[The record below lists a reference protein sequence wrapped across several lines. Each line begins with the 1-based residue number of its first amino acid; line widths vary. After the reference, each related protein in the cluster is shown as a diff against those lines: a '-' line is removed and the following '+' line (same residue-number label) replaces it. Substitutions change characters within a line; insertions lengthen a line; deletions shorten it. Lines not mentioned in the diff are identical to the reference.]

1 MTRPGPARPRPAQ
14 PGARGT
20 TNPRVGIV
28 VGVVVVLGL
37 IGLCSAGIVSSVSSD
52 DGGTDN
58 GLLLASDADALA
70 TDLAKAT
77 AAQGICY
84 GWDLSVDNAGTP
96 NHGVG
101 SNEGAGKAVDESGC
115 QRWVVFD
122 VDVTWTPESSEAA
135 DSETA
140 VLRSSGDLGE
150 LPSIDELTDVGVTDK
165 TLTDDPAGSTI
176 AVLEALP
183 LMLSERGAAD
193 PLPAAT
199 DEPTSTVRVP
209 PEAGSDRWRANKAF
223 AIAAIVLLLA
233 AGGLVVWGVRRRRD
247 AGRTPPPPSGPRAA
261 YGGGARPPYRPA
273 GAPPSRP
280 SGPRPV
286 PPRSGPPSGPP
297 PRPGPPGAPP
307 PRRPAGPPPAGRP
320 PQTPP
325 PAGRPPQAPPPAGW
339 PPLAPP
345 PAGPPPAPP
354 LPDGPPSVP
363 PAPDGPPPVPPR
375 AGPPGPGSVP
385 ADPWS
390 GVQPAGPQ
398 PPRPLPPQPPQ

>member
-1 MTRPGPARPRPAQ
+1 
-14 PGARGT
+14 
-20 TNPRVGIV
+20 
-28 VGVVVVLGL
+28 VVVVLGL

-58 GLLLASDADALA
+58 GLLLAADADALA

-122 VDVTWTPESSEAA
+122 VDVTWTSESSELA

-140 VLRSSGDLGE
+140 ILRSSGDLGE

-176 AVLEALP
+176 AILEALP

-199 DEPTSTVRVP
+199 DEPTSTVSVP

-223 AIAAIVLLLA
+223 AIMAIVLLLA
-233 AGGLVVWGVRRRRD
+233 AGGLVVWGVRRRRAD
-247 AGRTPPPPSGPRAA
+247 RTPPPPGPHPR
-261 YGGGARPPYRPA
+261 YGGGAPPRYPPA
-273 GAPPSRP
+273 GAAPPRP

-286 PPRSGPPSGPP
+286 PPR
-297 PRPGPPGAPP
+297 PGPPGTPPARSGPPGAPPGSGPPGTPPGSGPSAAPP
-307 PRRPAGPPPAGRP
+307 PRRPAGPPQAPPPAGP
-320 PQTPP
+320 PPRTPP
-325 PAGRPPQAPPPAGW
+325 PAGRPP
-339 PPLAPP
+339 LAPP
-345 PAGPPPAPP
+345 PAEPAPVPPPG
-354 LPDGPPSVP
+354 GPPSVP
-363 PAPDGPPPVPPR
+363 PAPDGPPPVPPQ
-375 AGPPGPGSVP
+375 AGPGPGSVP
-385 ADPWS
+385 ADPWL
-390 GVQPAGPQ
+390 GAPPPGPQ
-398 PPRPLPPQPPQ
+398 PSRPLPPQPPQ

>member
-1 MTRPGPARPRPAQ
+1 MTRPGPARPGPNPPAAGNPKDSRRPMIL
-14 PGARGT
+14 G
-20 TNPRVGIV
+20 VLVMLGIV
-28 VGVVVVLGL
+28 AF
-37 IGLCSAGIVSSVSSD
+37 CSAGLVSSFSASSD
-52 DGGTDN
+52 DSGTDN

-84 GWDLSVDNAGTP
+84 GWDLSVDNAGTA

-122 VDVTWTPESSEAA
+122 VDVTWTPESSELA

-140 VLRSSGDLGE
+140 TLRSSGDLGD

-199 DEPTSTVRVP
+199 DDPTSTVSVP

-223 AIAAIVLLLA
+223 AIMAIVLLLA

-247 AGRTPPPPSGPRAA
+247 TDDALPAAGPGT
-261 YGGGARPPYRPA
+261 
-273 GAPPSRP
+273 APPH
-280 SGPRPV
+280 
-286 PPRSGPPSGPP
+286 PRSGPPQARPRSG
-297 PRPGPPGAPP
+297 
-307 PRRPAGPPPAGRP
+307 
-320 PQTPP
+320 
-325 PAGRPPQAPPPAGW
+325 
-339 PPLAPP
+339 
-345 PAGPPPAPP
+345 
-354 LPDGPPSVP
+354 
-363 PAPDGPPPVPPR
+363 PPVPP
-375 AGPPGPGSVP
+375 PP
-385 ADPWS
+385 ADPWLR
-390 GVQPAGPQ
+390 PPPPGPQ
-398 PPRPLPPQPPQ
+398 PPHPLPPQPPQ